1 FMVGAGHDPRG
12 VRGSHLRHGRRLPCS
27 HASHP
32 CAGELFSL
40 SMIKASMGK
49 YHRRGAPCTRP
60 HTSWTGDGLPPQVC
74 QGDSIVSSLGHRAL
88 EGVADLLIFH
98 TITAFGGV
106 GTFQCS
112 KEPYRCVSCSNRPR
126 RWRTNEG
133 ECWRRTRD
141 ETVRYFMVYFA
152 LMPSIAGSAHRR
164 WRGRLVRKL
173 NFVAQSR
180 QEAVFRGDCA

>member
-1 FMVGAGHDPRG
+1 MPSAIEACPRG
-12 VRGSHLRHGRRLPCS
+12 SKSTKSTRCCLSN
-27 HASHP
+27 ASPALTLTAVVVFPVPPLWLAQVMIRVACGAVTSVTGAVFRAAMPHILVQESSS
-32 CAGELFSL
+32 A
-40 SMIKASMGK
+40 SMIKASKGK
-49 YHRRGAPCTRP
+49 YHRRGALCTRP

-88 EGVADLLIFH
+88 EGVADLLILH

-133 ECWRRTRD
+133 ECSRRTRD
-141 ETVRYFMVYFA
+141 ETVRYFMV
-152 LMPSIAGSAHRR
+152 
-164 WRGRLVRKL
+164 
-173 NFVAQSR
+173 
-180 QEAVFRGDCA
+180 